1 MRYEDVDAFNS
12 TWDTSQFA
20 LVKLSPDTRH
30 GRMGYAAHLFDE
42 QDPWLVIEEIGL
54 LLKRAESPA
63 K

>member
-1 MRYEDVDAFNS
+1 
-12 TWDTSQFA
+12 
-20 LVKLSPDTRH
+20 
-30 GRMGYAAHLFDE
+30 MGYAAHLFDE